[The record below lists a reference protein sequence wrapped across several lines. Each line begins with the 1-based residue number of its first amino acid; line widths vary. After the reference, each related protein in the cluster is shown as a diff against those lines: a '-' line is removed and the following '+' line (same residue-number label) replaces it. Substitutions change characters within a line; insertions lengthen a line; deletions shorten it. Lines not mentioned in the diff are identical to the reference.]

1 MYFLLIPI
9 LFISITPSLNEPV
22 NLARSAIL
30 ISWILLF
37 LISQPQMLRIKSK
50 WQLLILLIPF
60 GYLIS
65 SITLKQNP
73 LLSLLGN
80 YNRNFGLFTLVAI
93 GLLVIFST
101 NERIQTKDFLK
112 FAVLPVTIF
121 SIIYSFVQ
129 SFDLDPI
136 IWAETDRTVLTL
148 GNSDYA
154 AALLGVLIIVP
165 IFGSFKLKSRTSKIV
180 MIVPFLLILRSGINS
195 QAYQFRV
202 LAVFSVT
209 IFLTVYFWPRIQKVS
224 ILIRVISTSLVACG
238 VAFFV
243 VGNRTELISRTS
255 FTDRISQQSMGLRM
269 FSDHPIF
276 GVGVDQFWRFIPQY
290 LQPADIQR
298 NGSLVVPDK
307 THNLIIDHLAMG
319 GIFVGLAFA
328 AFLVYSLVI
337 TYKLNRLGAELKN
350 RNEFALLSG
359 IWITYVV
366 HLFISTD
373 NLFMMTFGYAS
384 FGLIA
389 QAYYANYPVK
399 IKEGKV
405 VTKSKVLSPN
415 TIRIVAAVVLLVVS
429 VVNIKALTVDT
440 KIKKIVTNQVQSG
453 DEIIQTLRSFP
464 NPKTAEQVIV
474 YLLQN
479 LQNCP
484 VAIIASDDLLKLD
497 NRSAQAWYFKTLCS
511 DAANDQKT
519 ALTYIDKAIDL
530 QPMNLIYL
538 DAKVRLEVRLKDVA
552 AASTTIERIRTINPA
567 YESINSLEELVVS
580 QTTS

>member
-9 LFISITPSLNEPV
+9 LFLSITPSLNEPV
-22 NLARSAIL
+22 NLARSVIL

-37 LISQPQMLRIKSK
+37 LIAQPQMLRIKSK
-50 WQLLILLIPF
+50 WQLLILSIPI

-65 SITLKQNP
+65 SIALKQN
-73 LLSLLGN
+73 LTLFLLGN
-80 YNRNFGLFTLVAI
+80 YNRNFGLFTLMAI
-93 GLLVIFST
+93 GILVINAT
-101 NERIQTKDFLK
+101 NEKVQTKDFVK

-121 SIIYSFVQ
+121 SIVYSFVQ

-154 AALLGVLIIVP
+154 AALLGVLITVP
-165 IFGSFKLKSRTSKIV
+165 IFGFFKFQSKILKFATV
-180 MIVPFLLILRSGINS
+180 VPFLLILRAGLNS

-202 LAVFSVT
+202 LAVFSVVV
-209 IFLTVYFWPRIQKVS
+209 FLTVYLWPNIQKIS
-224 ILIRVISTSLVACG
+224 ITLRLISAFVIGAL

-243 VGNRTELISRTS
+243 ASNRSELISRTS
-255 FTDRISQQSMGLRM
+255 FTDRISQQGMGLRM

-276 GVGVDQFWRFIPQY
+276 GVGVDQFWRFIPKY
-290 LQPADIQR
+290 LQPSDIQR

-319 GIFVGLAFA
+319 GIFVGLAFT

-359 IWITYVV
+359 MWVTYVV

-399 IKEGKV
+399 TKEGKV
-405 VTKSKVLSPN
+405 ATESKVLSPN
-415 TIRIVAAVVLLVVS
+415 TIRIVAAVVLLAVS

-519 ALTYIDKAIDL
+519 ALAYIDQAIDL

-552 AASTTIERIRTINPA
+552 AASTTIERIRTINPT
-567 YESINSLEELVVS
+567 YESINSLEELVAS
-580 QTTS
+580 QTPS